1 MKQTII
7 QLKLFLLSCFVFTAL
22 SAQDKMTKISQSI
35 KVDKDVTIDLNTSYC
50 NIEFDTWNKNTVEIE
65 AYIEGE
71 DMDKETLEKAL
82 ENWNVDVDGSTG
94 LVSISTKGSA
104 PVAWVHRVNHGEGEA
119 VHAILDELKF
129 ELADLP
135 EMNFAFDFEFP
146 EVPEPPMAP
155 ELPEMPEMPELP
167 ELPDGVKNIKFDYE
181 AYKKDGDKYLEEYTK
196 EFESKFGKE
205 FAKEMEAWG
214 EKFGKEWEEKYA
226 KEMEVWGEKFGE
238 QYGKQM
244 EAWGERFADQ
254 MERRAERMEAV
265 AEREAKVREEREKM
279 REKHIEAR
287 EKHLVE
293 REKLREK
300 REKLADERR
309 VIVERLVNHEAH
321 SKVKK
326 TIKIKMPKGAK
337 LKLNVKHG
345 ELKLAASIDNL
356 KADLSYTKFM
366 AQSIN
371 GSTTSINAT
380 HSPVYVTNWNV
391 GELNLNYVT
400 KANLENVGQM
410 VLTSNSSNIKIDNLL
425 GNAIINGSIGDL
437 KILKIGDGFNSL
449 NAILHNTEAIIVL
462 PKTAYNLQFKGNRT
476 QFSHPEKTSKNNVSS
491 FSIGD
496 LSSGKNIVVN
506 AKFSNITMQ

>member
-7 QLKLFLLSCFVFTAL
+7 KIKLLVMSCFVLTTL
-22 SAQDKMTKISQSI
+22 SAQDKLTKVSQSVR
-35 KVDKDVTIDLNTSYC
+35 VDKDVTIDLNTSYC

-65 AYIEGE
+65 AYIEG
-71 DMDKETLEKAL
+71 DGLNKEELEEAL
-82 ENWNVDVDGSTG
+82 KNWNVEVDASTG

-104 PVAWVHRVNHGEGEA
+104 PVAWVHRSGHGRGDD
-119 VHAILDELKF
+119 VHVILDELKF

-135 EMNFAFDFEFP
+135 EMNFDFNFD
-146 EVPEPPMAP
+146 VPEPPVV
-155 ELPEMPEMPELP
+155 PEMPEMPEMPEFPELP
-167 ELPDGVKNIKFDYE
+167 ELPKGVTNFHFDYD

-196 EFESKFGKE
+196 AFESKFGKE

-226 KEMEVWGEKFGE
+226 KQMEAWGEKFGE
-238 QYGKQM
+238 QYAEQM
-244 EAWGERFADQ
+244 EAWGERFEDQ

-265 AEREAKVREEREKM
+265 AEREAKVNEEREKIHA
-279 REKHIEAR
+279 KHIKAR
-287 EKHLVE
+287 EKHLQE

-300 REKLADERR
+300 RQKLADERR
-309 VIVERLVNHEAH
+309 VIVERLVNREAH

-356 KADLSYTKFM
+356 KADLSYTKFI

-380 HSPVYVTNWNV
+380 YSPIDVVDWNV
-391 GELNLNYVT
+391 GELNLNYVE
-400 KANLENVGQM
+400 KANLKNVGQV

-425 GNAIINGSIGDL
+425 GNAIIDGSIGDL
-437 KILKIGDGFNSL
+437 KILKIDDAFTNL
-449 NAILHNTEAIIVL
+449 NAILYNTNAIIVL
-462 PKTAYNLQFKGNRT
+462 PKVDCNLQFRGDRT
-476 QFSHPEKTSKNNVSS
+476 RFSHPKKTNKDNASS
-491 FSIGD
+491 FSIGNA
-496 LSSGKNIVVN
+496 SSGKSIVLN
-506 AKFSNITMQ
+506 AKYSNVTMQ